1 MTLSSRED
9 RRSCTHGVLAQ
20 HAAFTLLELLL
31 AMAVFAAIA
40 AVVIPTAGA
49 LLSDRRL
56 VRGTDQLAAE
66 MTRLRVRAMRDGRV
80 MVLRPAEPNFVD
92 ASGVNQSNAWIVSP
106 LNSSAD
112 AVQATDQTGSQSS
125 LLSGAS
131 QTLDATAVAP
141 VQADARVIQMPE
153 GVTITSVLTSPVG
166 GQSSTEAATL
176 LINAAEST
184 TATVPGTDGE
194 VVLTA
199 SNDFPPVYFYPTGQT
214 SNARI
219 TLSHMEAG
227 SGAVL
232 LRGLT
237 GDTSVEVTP

>member
-1 MTLSSRED
+1 MTHSPRAKIRSRTGAV
-9 RRSCTHGVLAQ
+9 SHT
-20 HAAFTLLELLL
+20 AFTLLELLL

-80 MVLRPAEPNFVD
+80 MVLRPAEANFVD
-92 ASGVNQSNAWIVSP
+92 AEGASQSNAWIVSP
-106 LNSSAD
+106 LGSAAD
-112 AVQATDQTGSQSS
+112 GTQAADQSGSQSS

-131 QTLDATAVAP
+131 QTLDASTVTP
-141 VQADARVIQMPE
+141 VEADARVIQMPE
-153 GVTITSVLTSPVG
+153 GVTITTVLTSPVG
-166 GQSSTEAATL
+166 GQGSTEAATL
-176 LINAAEST
+176 LINATEST
-184 TATVPGTDGE
+184 TATVPDTDGE

-199 SNDFPPVYFYPTGQT
+199 SSDFPPIYFYPTGQT

-219 TLSHMEAG
+219 TLSHIEVG
-227 SGAVL
+227 SAAVL

-237 GDTSVEVTP
+237 GDTSVEVSP

>member
-1 MTLSSRED
+1 MTHSSRAD
-9 RRSCTHGVLAQ
+9 SDLRIRFASRI
-20 HAAFTLLELLL
+20 AFTLLELLL

-80 MVLRPAEPNFVD
+80 MVLRPTEATVVD
-92 ASGVNQSNAWIVSP
+92 ASGAIQSNAWIVSP
-106 LNSSAD
+106 LGSAAD
-112 AVQATDQTGSQSS
+112 GTQAVDQSGSQSA

-131 QTLDATAVAP
+131 QALNASAVTP
-141 VQADARVIQMPE
+141 VEADARIIQMPE
-153 GVTITSVLTSPVG
+153 GVAITTVLTSPVG
-166 GQSSTEAATL
+166 GQSGAEAATL
-176 LINAAEST
+176 LINATEST
-184 TATVPGTDGE
+184 TATVPESDGE

-199 SNDFPPVYFYPTGQT
+199 SSDFPPIYFYPTGQT

-219 TLSHMEAG
+219 TLSHPEAG
-227 SGAVL
+227 SAAVL

-237 GDTSVEVTP
+237 GDTSVELSP

>member
-1 MTLSSRED
+1 MTHSSHAAL
-9 RRSCTHGVLAQ
+9 RSRSAVSS

-80 MVLRPAEPNFVD
+80 MVLRPAEANFVD
-92 ASGVNQSNAWIVSP
+92 AEGANQSNAWIVSP
-106 LNSSAD
+106 LNSAAD
-112 AVQATDQTGSQSS
+112 GIQAADQLGSQSS

-153 GVTITSVLTSPVG
+153 GVTITAVLTSPVG

-184 TATVPGTDGE
+184 TATVPGTNGE
-194 VVLTA
+194 EVLTA
-199 SNDFPPVYFYPTGQT
+199 SSDFPPIYFYPTGQT

-219 TLSHMEAG
+219 TLSHIEVG

-237 GDTSVEVTP
+237 GDTSVEVSP